1 VEARAKALLTAAKFS
16 TAVGGC
22 GCEKLSNPS
31 LPPEETIR
39 RKSHQ
44 SGGPR
49 MFSLRVPEIGG
60 FRDSKLEERPE
71 KFSFWDGRG

>member
-22 GCEKLSNPS
+22 GCGNLSNPN

-39 RKSHQ
+39 R
-44 SGGPR
+44 R
-49 MFSLRVPEIGG
+49 LA
-60 FRDSKLEERPE
+60 D
-71 KFSFWDGRG
+71 RG